1 MAWLNFDRTKSS
13 NKKRPKKIKF
23 LQMRFFL
30 KKITIKI
37 FMYFFAPFIVQN
49 LKNLRA
55 DPKSYDYVPFLDQ
68 NDKTAL
74 NEIFFQKKG

>member
-1 MAWLNFDRTKSS
+1 
-13 NKKRPKKIKF
+13 
-23 LQMRFFL
+23 
-30 KKITIKI
+30 
-37 FMYFFAPFIVQN
+37 MYFFAPFIVQN

-55 DPKSYDYVPFLDQ
+55 DPKSCDYVPFLDQ

>member
-1 MAWLNFDRTKSS
+1 
-13 NKKRPKKIKF
+13 
-23 LQMRFFL
+23 
-30 KKITIKI
+30 
-37 FMYFFAPFIVQN
+37 MYFFAPFIVQN